1 MVHRGGP
8 WPHNWPAL
16 ETLFGPL
23 TDRLVSVH
31 SRALLIGEQI
41 ILRFENGYGA
51 NILTNRL
58 KEGLSELAVV
68 KFFGPGID
76 EFNVVQDGPAP
87 DLAWCYTLEEIF
99 RLCDRISQ
107 LGGTVEQEAEKNGHK
122 GVLHSPCSI
131 K

>member
-1 MVHRGGP
+1 MVRCGHP
-8 WPHNWPAL
+8 WPHNWPTQ
-16 ETLFGPL
+16 ENLFGPL

-31 SRALLIGEQI
+31 TRALLIGEQI

-58 KEGLSELAVV
+58 KKGLSELAVV

-76 EFNVVQDGPAP
+76 QFDFVQDGPAP
-87 DLAWCYTLEEIF
+87 DLAWCYSLDEIF

-107 LGGTVEQEAEKNGHK
+107 LSGTVEQEAEENGPD
-122 GVLHSPCSI
+122 GVLHSPWSI

>member
-1 MVHRGGP
+1 MIGKING
-8 WPHNWPAL
+8 NK
-16 ETLFGPL
+16 

-31 SRALLIGEQI
+31 TRALLIGEQI
-41 ILRFENGYGA
+41 ILRFDNGYGA

-68 KFFGPGID
+68 KFFGSGID
-76 EFNVVQDGPAP
+76 EFDFIQDGSVS

-107 LGGTVEQEAEKNGHK
+107 LNGTAEKDAEKNEHG
-122 GVLHSPCSI
+122 GVLTPCSI